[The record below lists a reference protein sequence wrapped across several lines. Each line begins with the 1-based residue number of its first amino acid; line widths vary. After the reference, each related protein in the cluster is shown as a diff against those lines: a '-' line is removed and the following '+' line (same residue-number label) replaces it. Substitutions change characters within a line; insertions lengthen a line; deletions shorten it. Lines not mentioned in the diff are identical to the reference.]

1 MKTMIA
7 LIAVQ
12 LFILWTFPAVC
23 QADDDISVRC
33 EDVTGTVDQEVTLA
47 CSVSLKKSECCITL
61 FKFQYPE
68 KYNNSEICREEFPL
82 DSCEQRNSSTCRL
95 SSNKAMTGQFTFFMQ
110 TNCQPTQTQF
120 TVNITET
127 SKTEA
132 PGKKDSNTENITE
145 QSSGRVV
152 GSGTDNGFG
161 SRNTVI
167 AAVMGCFIFIIII
180 SSS

>member
-1 MKTMIA
+1 M
-7 LIAVQ
+7 AVQ

-33 EDVTGTVDQEVTLA
+33 QDVTGTVDEEVTLT
-47 CSVSLKKSECCITL
+47 CSVSLKESGCCITL
-61 FKFQYPE
+61 YKFLYPE
-68 KYNNSEICREEFPL
+68 KYNDSEICREEFPR
-82 DSCEQRNSSTCRL
+82 DPCKQRNNFTCSST
-95 SSNKAMTGQFTFFMQ
+95 MTGQFRFFVQ
-110 TNCQPTQTQF
+110 ATCGWIRTEF

-132 PGKKDSNTENITE
+132 PGKKDSNTENRTK

-152 GSGTDNGFG
+152 DSGTDNGFG
-161 SRNTVI
+161 SSSVI
-167 AAVMGCFIFIIII
+167 AAVMGSFIFIIII